1 MVNLSRKK
9 YVRLLVV
16 ALIICLISMIGA
28 SLVNTN
34 FGHIKVQNFS
44 IEDANGHKIALVMYK
59 PENATAETPAPCV
72 VTLHGSF
79 DAKETQDYT
88 CLELAKRGFVVLSM
102 DCDGHG
108 DSDNYKDNPMDAF
121 FTVTANP
128 GSAFE
133 DISTSPGSGMCD
145 VVNYAYN
152 SLSFVDK
159 DQIGITGHSLGGKMA
174 NACLA
179 YNKIQ
184 EANGGVNQVA
194 AVFLMGNQQLNIDG
208 VWQDHLNYDPDDTPD
223 SGDEIPLYY
232 DVDYGIDAG
241 QLDENN
247 YQTEA
252 GGPQNFYKS
261 ANARVLI
268 NELDNYDLQEGDD
281 VEVGKI
287 YEGTVQGSEEKYI
300 RALYQPYETHI
311 LNHYS
316 LATTSNLVD
325 FFQNAFEAPNY
336 IDAGSLTIQY
346 KWFFNTIGVIGF
358 FLSVYAFASIL
369 LTTGFFGTLLAKKES
384 DIYVPTAPKPIFE
397 LGEDEIEYGMGLHGE
412 KGVERTKWE
421 PADVLVE
428 KMYRQIM
435 EDSDLKRGDKV
446 CVLVNG
452 LGSTT
457 ILELS
462 IVFRKLNELLKEDGI
477 GIYDTDLNNY
487 CTSQEMGGFS
497 ITLMKLDDE
506 LRKYYDMPCYCPFYA
521 KGAVEPVGEV
531 ADEIEDTAPKKEK
544 KEKKQRIA
552 STYVRGKHYEKLNA
566 EDCRQM
572 LLYIADKILANEP
585 YLTEVDSAIGDG
597 DHGIGMA
604 TGMKNVKE
612 VLLDMEGEKNV
623 YSIFEE
629 AGKAMLLSMGGASG
643 VIFGSLYLEGALGT
657 ESKDYLTAE
666 DLKAMEE
673 KSLKAIQ
680 ERGKASVG
688 DKTMVDALA
697 PAVEAMQQHY
707 TEGLEKMLEEAE
719 AGALRGVENT
729 KDCIARFGRAKSL
742 GERALGFQDA
752 GATSTWLIFQS
763 MREFVKGE

>member
-1 MVNLSRKK
+1 MRKIINDPENIVREMMEGFIAAYHHMYYKHPEVDSVISRCRRKNK
-9 YVRLLVV
+9 VS
-16 ALIICLISMIGA
+16 LIIGGGSGHEPMFSGFVGA
-28 SLVNTN
+28 GLADAACCGNIFASPDPKNIYETGKSIDEGKGILFVYGCYAGDNLN
-34 FGHIKVQNFS
+34 FDMGEEFLNAKGIKTAHVRVQDDVAS
-44 IEDANGHKIALVMYK
+44 APKERREDRRGIAGDVFVIKIAG
-59 PENATAETPAPCV
+59 AAC
-72 VTLHGSF
+72 
-79 DAKETQDYT
+79 DAG
-88 CLELAKRGFVVLSM
+88 LELEEVTRITEKAR
-102 DCDGHG
+102 
-108 DSDNYKDNPMDAF
+108 DN
-121 FTVTANP
+121 T
-128 GSAFE
+128 
-133 DISTSPGSGMCD
+133 
-145 VVNYAYN
+145 
-152 SLSFVDK
+152 
-159 DQIGITGHSLGGKMA
+159 
-174 NACLA
+174 
-179 YNKIQ
+179 
-184 EANGGVNQVA
+184 
-194 AVFLMGNQQLNIDG
+194 
-208 VWQDHLNYDPDDTPD
+208 
-223 SGDEIPLYY
+223 
-232 DVDYGIDAG
+232 
-241 QLDENN
+241 
-247 YQTEA
+247 
-252 GGPQNFYKS
+252 
-261 ANARVLI
+261 R
-268 NELDNYDLQEGDD
+268 
-281 VEVGKI
+281 
-287 YEGTVQGSEEKYI
+287 
-300 RALYQPYETHI
+300 
-311 LNHYS
+311 
-316 LATTSNLVD
+316 
-325 FFQNAFEAPNY
+325 
-336 IDAGSLTIQY
+336 
-346 KWFFNTIGVIGF
+346 TIGV
-358 FLSVYAFASIL
+358 A
-369 LTTGFFGTLLAKKES
+369 
-384 DIYVPTAPKPIFE
+384 TAPAQLPGADKPIFE

-435 EDSDLKRGDKV
+435 GDSELKRGDKV

-643 VIFGSLYLEGALGT
+643 VIFGNLYLEGALGT

-680 ERGKASVG
+680 KRGKASIG

-729 KDCIARFGRAKSL
+729 KGCIARFGRAKSL

-752 GATSTWLIFQS
+752 GATSTWLIFQG

>member
-1 MVNLSRKK
+1 MMRQF
-9 YVRLLVV
+9 
-16 ALIICLISMIGA
+16 M
-28 SLVNTN
+28 
-34 FGHIKVQNFS
+34 
-44 IEDANGHKIALVMYK
+44 K
-59 PENATAETPAPCV
+59 PERIRIIAV
-72 VTLHGSF
+72 
-79 DAKETQDYT
+79 
-88 CLELAKRGFVVLSM
+88 LAIF
-102 DCDGHG
+102 
-108 DSDNYKDNPMDAF
+108 NY
-121 FTVTANP
+121 
-128 GSAFE
+128 
-133 DISTSPGSGMCD
+133 I
-145 VVNYAYN
+145 
-152 SLSFVDK
+152 
-159 DQIGITGHSLGGKMA
+159 
-174 NACLA
+174 
-179 YNKIQ
+179 
-184 EANGGVNQVA
+184 
-194 AVFLMGNQQLNIDG
+194 FL
-208 VWQDHLNYDPDDTPD
+208 
-223 SGDEIPLYY
+223 
-232 DVDYGIDAG
+232 
-241 QLDENN
+241 
-247 YQTEA
+247 
-252 GGPQNFYKS
+252 
-261 ANARVLI
+261 
-268 NELDNYDLQEGDD
+268 
-281 VEVGKI
+281 
-287 YEGTVQGSEEKYI
+287 GSEYLFDNMI
-300 RALYQPYETHI
+300 RY
-311 LNHYS
+311 
-316 LATTSNLVD
+316 ATDSAGVVRA
-325 FFQNAFEAPNY
+325 QNY
-336 IDAGSLTIQY
+336 VLGIS
-346 KWFFNTIGVIGF
+346 VIGF
-358 FLSVYAFASIL
+358 LLFPCINRYFNQKMREIGLYLLPIAGIICIFVIQEHLCYRSMLLSGFLLYILYGMIGSAVHYYAVVSLSTEKGLAQTVGFGYAFGL
-369 LTTGFFGTLLAKKES
+369 LLQF
-384 DIYVPTAPKPIFE
+384 
-397 LGEDEIEYGMGLHGE
+397 
-412 KGVERTKWE
+412 
-421 PADVLVE
+421 
-428 KMYRQIM
+428 
-435 EDSDLKRGDKV
+435 
-446 CVLVNG
+446 
-452 LGSTT
+452 
-457 ILELS
+457 
-462 IVFRKLNELLKEDGI
+462 
-477 GIYDTDLNNY
+477 
-487 CTSQEMGGFS
+487 
-497 ITLMKLDDE
+497 
-506 LRKYYDMPCYCPFYA
+506 MPCYCPFYA

>member
-184 EANGGVNQVA
+184 EANGGVNQIA

-384 DIYVPTAPKPIFE
+384 DIYVPTAPKGVKGNVIYWVFLA
-397 LGEDEIEYGMGLHGE
+397 LGGLL
-412 KGVERTKWE
+412 
-421 PADVLVE
+421 PATF
-428 KMYRQIM
+428 MIP
-435 EDSDLKRGDKV
+435 
-446 CVLVNG
+446 
-452 LGSTT
+452 
-457 ILELS
+457 LEQW
-462 IVFRKLNELLKEDGI
+462 I
-477 GIYDTDLNNY
+477 G
-487 CTSQEMGGFS
+487 
-497 ITLMKLDDE
+497 
-506 LRKYYDMPCYCPFYA
+506 A
-521 KGAVEPVGEV
+521 HKGADFATRSLFGTK
-531 ADEIEDTAPKKEK
+531 D
-544 KEKKQRIA
+544 
-552 STYVRGKHYEKLNA
+552 L
-566 EDCRQM
+566 
-572 LLYIADKILANEP
+572 
-585 YLTEVDSAIGDG
+585 
-597 DHGIGMA
+597 A
-604 TGMKNVKE
+604 TGINIRTGYV
-612 VLLDMEGEKNV
+612 DRCGRTPWI
-623 YSIFEE
+623 SI
-629 AGKAMLLSMGGASG
+629 
-643 VIFGSLYLEGALGT
+643 
-657 ESKDYLTAE
+657 
-666 DLKAMEE
+666 
-673 KSLKAIQ
+673 
-680 ERGKASVG
+680 
-688 DKTMVDALA
+688 
-697 PAVEAMQQHY
+697 
-707 TEGLEKMLEEAE
+707 
-719 AGALRGVENT
+719 LRNRLFPG
-729 KDCIARFGRAKSL
+729 
-742 GERALGFQDA
+742 
-752 GATSTWLIFQS
+752 
-763 MREFVKGE
+763 

>member
-300 RALYQPYETHI
+300 RALYQPYETHVRVQDDVA
-311 LNHYS
+311 S
-316 LATTSNLVD
+316 
-325 FFQNAFEAPNY
+325 APKERRGDRRG
-336 IDAGSLTIQY
+336 IAGDVFVIKIAGAACDAGLELEEVTRITE
-346 KWFFNTIGVIGF
+346 KARDNTRTIGV
-358 FLSVYAFASIL
+358 A
-369 LTTGFFGTLLAKKES
+369 
-384 DIYVPTAPKPIFE
+384 TAPAQLPGADKPIFE

>member
-1 MVNLSRKK
+1 MKMRKK
-9 YVRLLVV
+9 ISWLLSFFMVFSLFMGSAGMIVKADGQKAVVRIARQDSTATGTVYYKWDTAAEWTEVNQTAYNDTPIEINRPDDSLDHTVHFKVV
-16 ALIICLISMIGA
+16 CGTDTIINHCQVNKNGAQDA
-28 SLVNTN
+28 SLDKNILTSES
-34 FGHIKVQNFS
+34 GQAFS
-44 IEDANGHKIALVMYK
+44 V
-59 PENATAETPAPCV
+59 
-72 VTLHGSF
+72 
-79 DAKETQDYT
+79 
-88 CLELAKRGFVVLSM
+88 
-102 DCDGHG
+102 
-108 DSDNYKDNPMDAF
+108 
-121 FTVTANP
+121 
-128 GSAFE
+128 
-133 DISTSPGSGMCD
+133 STSEQVELILEFRTAASGGS
-145 VVNYAYN
+145 
-152 SLSFVDK
+152 
-159 DQIGITGHSLGGKMA
+159 
-174 NACLA
+174 
-179 YNKIQ
+179 
-184 EANGGVNQVA
+184 
-194 AVFLMGNQQLNIDG
+194 
-208 VWQDHLNYDPDDTPD
+208 
-223 SGDEIPLYY
+223 
-232 DVDYGIDAG
+232 
-241 QLDENN
+241 
-247 YQTEA
+247 
-252 GGPQNFYKS
+252 
-261 ANARVLI
+261 
-268 NELDNYDLQEGDD
+268 
-281 VEVGKI
+281 
-287 YEGTVQGSEEKYI
+287 
-300 RALYQPYETHI
+300 
-311 LNHYS
+311 
-316 LATTSNLVD
+316 
-325 FFQNAFEAPNY
+325 
-336 IDAGSLTIQY
+336 
-346 KWFFNTIGVIGF
+346 
-358 FLSVYAFASIL
+358 
-369 LTTGFFGTLLAKKES
+369 
-384 DIYVPTAPKPIFE
+384 
-397 LGEDEIEYGMGLHGE
+397 
-412 KGVERTKWE
+412 
-421 PADVLVE
+421 
-428 KMYRQIM
+428 
-435 EDSDLKRGDKV
+435 
-446 CVLVNG
+446 
-452 LGSTT
+452 GSTT
-457 ILELS
+457 GPASGETIAVTATAVGGAIGDLS

-544 KEKKQRIA
+544 KEKKQRIE

>member
-1 MVNLSRKK
+1 
-9 YVRLLVV
+9 
-16 ALIICLISMIGA
+16 
-28 SLVNTN
+28 
-34 FGHIKVQNFS
+34 
-44 IEDANGHKIALVMYK
+44 
-59 PENATAETPAPCV
+59 
-72 VTLHGSF
+72 
-79 DAKETQDYT
+79 
-88 CLELAKRGFVVLSM
+88 
-102 DCDGHG
+102 
-108 DSDNYKDNPMDAF
+108 
-121 FTVTANP
+121 
-128 GSAFE
+128 
-133 DISTSPGSGMCD
+133 
-145 VVNYAYN
+145 
-152 SLSFVDK
+152 
-159 DQIGITGHSLGGKMA
+159 
-174 NACLA
+174 
-179 YNKIQ
+179 
-184 EANGGVNQVA
+184 
-194 AVFLMGNQQLNIDG
+194 
-208 VWQDHLNYDPDDTPD
+208 
-223 SGDEIPLYY
+223 
-232 DVDYGIDAG
+232 
-241 QLDENN
+241 
-247 YQTEA
+247 
-252 GGPQNFYKS
+252 
-261 ANARVLI
+261 
-268 NELDNYDLQEGDD
+268 
-281 VEVGKI
+281 
-287 YEGTVQGSEEKYI
+287 
-300 RALYQPYETHI
+300 
-311 LNHYS
+311 
-316 LATTSNLVD
+316 
-325 FFQNAFEAPNY
+325 
-336 IDAGSLTIQY
+336 
-346 KWFFNTIGVIGF
+346 
-358 FLSVYAFASIL
+358 
-369 LTTGFFGTLLAKKES
+369 
-384 DIYVPTAPKPIFE
+384 
-397 LGEDEIEYGMGLHGE
+397 
-412 KGVERTKWE
+412 
-421 PADVLVE
+421 
-428 KMYRQIM
+428 
-435 EDSDLKRGDKV
+435 
-446 CVLVNG
+446 
-452 LGSTT
+452 
-457 ILELS
+457 
-462 IVFRKLNELLKEDGI
+462 
-477 GIYDTDLNNY
+477 
-487 CTSQEMGGFS
+487 MGGFS
-497 ITLMKLDDE
+497 ITLIKLDDE

-521 KGAVEPVGEV
+521 KGAVEPVREV